1 MSARGIALLLL
12 PLAAAAHG
20 GEDALD
26 LLRRRMQEAKDKVF
40 PALVHIVNVEENLVG
55 GRKERSV
62 STGSGF
68 FIDALGHIVT
78 NFHVAGTTARLT
90 VTLANRQQV
99 KADLVAGDP
108 YTDVALLR
116 VDPRQAFPDGKP
128 SFATLGSSAAIREGE
143 FVMAMGSP
151 LSLSRSVSFGIV
163 SCRNRIL
170 DTMRLAGHE
179 TGEFN
184 TWIQTDAAINPGN
197 SGGPLVNLDG
207 EVIGLN
213 TRANLS
219 ANNIGFA
226 IPSDVVRDVVRA
238 LLAHGRVPRAWLGLR
253 LQPIDAVENTS
264 LGGLGEGVLV
274 AAVANGSPA
283 ALAGIRPGDF
293 ITQLDGAP
301 FSARFDEDVPDL
313 YRRISALDPARA
325 ARLTVSRGG
334 ERRSVEV
341 TPEPLGEQVGRE
353 VSIPEWGITVSA
365 ITDGMQREL
374 GLEDAAGVIVTG
386 ISAGSPAVNR
396 LSPGD
401 VVRTVGRATIADLP
415 AFLAAVK
422 RSAAARE
429 PLVRLVYRQGA
440 TLDVTVL
447 RPTYPED

>member
-12 PLAAAAHG
+12 AAAAAS

-40 PALVHIVNVEENLVG
+40 PALVHIVNVDETLVG

-62 STGSGF
+62 SSGSGF
-68 FIDALGHIVT
+68 FIDADGHVVT

-99 KADLVAGDP
+99 KAQLVAGDP

-116 VDPRQAFPDGKP
+116 VDPQQAFPDGKP
-128 SFATLGSSAAIREGE
+128 RFARLGSSAAIREGE

-207 EVIGLN
+207 EVVGVN
-213 TRANLS
+213 TRANLA
-219 ANNIGFA
+219 ANTIGFA

-238 LLAHGRVPRAWLGLR
+238 LLAHGKVPRAWLGLR

-293 ITQLDGAP
+293 VTHLDGAP

-313 YRRISALDPARA
+313 YRRIAALDPARP
-325 ARLTVSRGG
+325 ARLAVARGA
-334 ERRSVEV
+334 ERRTVEV
-341 TPEPLGEQVGRE
+341 SPEPLGEQVGRE

-365 ITDGMQREL
+365 ITEGMRREL
-374 GLEDAAGVIVTG
+374 GLDDVEGVIVTG
-386 ISAGSPAVNR
+386 ISAGSPAVDKLN
-396 LSPGD
+396 PGD
-401 VVRTVGRATIADLP
+401 VVRQIGLGRIADLP

-422 RSAAARE
+422 RSASARE
-429 PLVRLVYRQGA
+429 PLVRIVYRQGA